1 MRTQVITIAFV
12 AVLVSCNSRSEQIP
26 HVDGA
31 AVKAHIQK
39 LASDEMEGRA
49 PATKGEELATAY
61 ISDVYKSIGL
71 KTQFQEVPMIGIT
84 STPSPLKLTG
94 KSGTKELRYQ
104 DEFMAWTRREDPEVD
119 TSADLVFCGYG
130 VTAPEFQ

>member
-1 MRTQVITIAFV
+1 MRTRFVILVFF
-12 AVLVSCNSRSEQIP
+12 AVVVSCNSRPEPAP
-26 HVDGA
+26 HIDGN

-61 ISDVYKSIGL
+61 IADFYKSIGL

-84 STPSPLKLTG
+84 SKPSPLRLTG
-94 KSGTKELRYQ
+94 KGGTKELRYG
-104 DEFMAWTRREDPEVD
+104 DDFMAWTRRED
-119 TSADLVFCGYG
+119 A
-130 VTAPEFQ
+130 